1 MRHSKLTDRCF
12 NLDTASDAILTAQ
25 KSRSPMPIPYL
36 RPYLPLL
43 FQYVTLGLSSE
54 AFTNVNNI
62 ANPRQPTEN
71 TPESYAWAAL
81 AVYLAQNGAK
91 MDYSTG
97 LARPMGEPLTSPAP
111 GKLRRDETLVA
122 QNFTA

>member
-1 MRHSKLTDRCF
+1 M
-12 NLDTASDAILTAQ
+12 
-25 KSRSPMPIPYL
+25 
-36 RPYLPLL
+36 
-43 FQYVTLGLSSE
+43 LSSRLKRVGPLGYAIFDLMSAACIPLCDLGIILW

-81 AVYLAQNGAK
+81 AVYLARNGAK

-97 LARPMGEPLTSPAP
+97 LARPMGEPLASPAP
-111 GKLRRDETLVA
+111 GKLKRDETLVA

>member
-1 MRHSKLTDRCF
+1 M
-12 NLDTASDAILTAQ
+12 
-25 KSRSPMPIPYL
+25 PYL
-36 RPYLPLL
+36 RSYLQLV
-43 FQYVTLGLSSE
+43 FHYVTLELSSGHLL
-54 AFTNVNNI
+54 TYINI

-81 AVYLAQNGAK
+81 AVYLARNGAK

-97 LARPMGEPLTSPAP
+97 LARPMGEPLASPAP